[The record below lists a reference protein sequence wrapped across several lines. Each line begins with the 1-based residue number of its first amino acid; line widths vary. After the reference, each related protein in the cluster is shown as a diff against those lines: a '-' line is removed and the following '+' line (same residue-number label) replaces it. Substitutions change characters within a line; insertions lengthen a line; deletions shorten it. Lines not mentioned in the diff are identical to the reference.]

1 MHIILKI
8 SDINWL
14 SVLVVTILS
23 FPFGALWH
31 SSLLFGKAW
40 KKDTKFQFNMSKK
53 SNFVNLF
60 VSAAVLHFITLAGL
74 DMAVGL
80 NATAGSGF
88 HTGLALSFLFI
99 LPAIAATHLF
109 PGRSWRLIMIDAG
122 FYITL
127 FTLAGS
133 IFGIW

>member
-1 MHIILKI
+1 MHITLNL

-14 SVLVVTILS
+14 SVVAVTILS
-23 FPFGALWH
+23 FPLGAFWH
-31 SSLLFGKAW
+31 SSILFGKTW
-40 KKDTKFQFNMSKK
+40 KKDSKFRFDMSKK
-53 SNFVNLF
+53 SNFIKLF
-60 VSAAVLHFITLAGL
+60 ASAAVLHLITLAGL

-88 HTGLALSFLFI
+88 HTGLALSFLFT

-109 PGRSWRLIMIDAG
+109 PGRSWRLILIDAG
-122 FYITL
+122 FYLVL
-127 FTLAGS
+127 FTLAGA